1 MKELSFHYGEYGM
14 EAGKAGTAQSVV
26 VAGTNGTTSYI
37 SVEQRTTQNQMWT
50 GAIFKACPCDT
61 PHPPRSL
68 LPSSPKFPP
77 SLNTAPPLGTYVW
90 HQIIHRDPRGRG
102 IAQWRYNRYHQD
114 PKCLDPFLET
124 TCEAGFY
131 DIAIPEQSWP
141 KFLQYGVMGDGFQ
154 VSHMP
159 DNPKREHME
168 ISRVVHDEQEG
179 KSG

>member
-1 MKELSFHYGEYGM
+1 MVSTAWRLGRLGQLSLRLWQELM
-14 EAGKAGTAQSVV
+14 VLLL
-26 VAGTNGTTSYI
+26 TSLWSRGQLRI
-37 SVEQRTTQNQMWT
+37 RCALMPSSRP
-50 GAIFKACPCDT
+50 APCET

-77 SLNTAPPLGTYVW
+77 SLNTAPPLGTCVW
-90 HQIIHRDPRGRG
+90 HQIIHRDPRVRG

-168 ISRVVHDEQEG
+168 ISRVEHDEQER